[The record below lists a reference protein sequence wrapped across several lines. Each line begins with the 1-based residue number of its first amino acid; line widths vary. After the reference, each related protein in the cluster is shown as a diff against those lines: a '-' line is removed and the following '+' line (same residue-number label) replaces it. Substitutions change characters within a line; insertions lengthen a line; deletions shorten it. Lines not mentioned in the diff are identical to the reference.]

1 MAGELGYDFY
11 DALIA
16 HYESEKKEALAV
28 LKLYMTNAVGIAD
41 HSSIMDDMKTWTKR
55 LAEAEDGLTVL
66 NKYFVIQDNKQLLK

>member
-16 HYESEKKEALAV
+16 YYESEKKEALAV

-41 HSSIMDDMKTWTKR
+41 HSSILDDMKTWTKR
-55 LAEAEDGLTVL
+55 LAEAEDGLAVL